1 MQSHVSLIILFSS
14 LEKCVQF
21 ISFDL
26 PAIFTSLYVT
36 LRSSCYVTCKRKYS
50 FSHKIFALWE
60 TREGLL
66 NITVVFGSV
75 WLKDKNKHCCI
86 QILQLGEFFT
96 IS

>member
-1 MQSHVSLIILFSS
+1 MHSFLFSS
-14 LEKCVQF
+14 LEKRVQF

-26 PAIFTSLYVT
+26 PAIFTSLYFT
-36 LRSSCYVTCKRKYS
+36 LQSLCYVTCKRKYS
-50 FSHKIFALWE
+50 FSHEIFALWE

-86 QILQLGEFFT
+86 QILQLGEFFFT